1 MNKAL
6 VYIVFMTVILAI
18 AVGAMVFGRVDRF
31 GAAQQERQRIE
42 NADLAERLEKEQG
55 AKVLWAYAQYVL
67 LALAILA
74 GLSVAWLYCVRR
86 AAEIRPDSAG
96 IFPVVRVKV
105 AGVTALHNPNRTVTP
120 VTLYAPAQLAN
131 QVAVISVASG
141 DPDAQERTTA
151 RAQAVQLAAASTRN
165 APALTGERGRI
176 PGNTPLVDPGD
187 QDRAYPWPARA
198 PLTGLLNG
206 HGPSLHRLIMGVT
219 VNQENGANELV
230 TGDLARLVHIAVG
243 GSSGYGKSMF
253 LRALAFQLAT
263 APERP
268 SLALVDLEAV
278 TFAPFGQCDRLLYPI
293 ADTEQD
299 ALAVFRALTG
309 ELDRRKALFSEY
321 PGVDSLDAYN
331 ARATGRLECLPA
343 VVTMVDEATALLA
356 DKGVESALRTLALR
370 GRKYGLW
377 LTLGGQ
383 DWKASS
389 LDTAIRNQL
398 SARVHFKAMSAGQ
411 SRVLLGTGDAYD
423 LPDDTPGRALA
434 ILPGRGTVQMQA
446 PAIGYSDIV
455 ATLTGGGPRCD
466 IPTGLGDVDQDADE
480 GPTPEQIREIHDLRA
495 QGESLSEIA
504 RQVFGVAGGAAFYK
518 VKDVLSE

>member
-1 MNKAL
+1 MNRAL
-6 VYIVFMTVILAI
+6 VYIVFITVILAI
-18 AVGAMVFGRVDRF
+18 AVGALVFGRVERF
-31 GAAQQERQRIE
+31 SAAQQERARIE

-55 AKVLWAYAQYVL
+55 AKVLWAYAEKVII
-67 LALAILA
+67 ALAILA
-74 GLSVAWLYCVRR
+74 LLSVFWVFGMRR
-86 AAEIRPDSAG
+86 AAEIRPDAAG
-96 IFPVVRVKV
+96 IFPVVRVRV
-105 AGVTALHNPNRTVTP
+105 AGVTALHNPNRAVTP
-120 VTLYAPAQLAN
+120 ITLYAPAQLAN

-151 RAQAVQLAAASTRN
+151 RAQAVQLAAASTRH
-165 APALTGERGRI
+165 APAKSDFGGRG
-176 PGNTPLVDPGD
+176 PDTPLVQPGD
-187 QDRAYPWPARA
+187 QERAYPWPARA

-206 HGPSLHRLIMGVT
+206 HGASLHRLIMGVT
-219 VNQENGANELV
+219 VNQETGANELV
-230 TGDLARLVHIAVG
+230 TGDLAQLVHIAVG

-331 ARATGRLECLPA
+331 TRATGRLERLPA

-398 SARVHFKAMSAGQ
+398 SARVHFKAMSASQ

-434 ILPGRGTVQMQA
+434 ILPGRGTVKIQA
-446 PAIGYSDIV
+446 PAIGYGDIV

-466 IPTGLGDVDQDADE
+466 MPTGPVDVDQDADE
-480 GPTPEQIREIHDLRA
+480 GPTPEQVQEIHDLRA